1 MVYIYIKEED
11 VFVDQLDSFECQT
24 KLFFFNKFKE
34 IYVPTA
40 TS

>member
-24 KLFFFNKFKE
+24 KLFFNKFKE